1 MRIIL
6 CFLCFFWSITV
17 FAQVTENKQIRPDST
32 RKILV
37 VEAACGQC
45 QFGLHGKGCSLA
57 VRMNGKAYF
66 VDGTDIDSHGDAH
79 ASDGFCNAKRSAE
92 VQGRVVNN
100 RFKASY
106 FKLLDLPATA
116 PNAIKKAG
124 SPQ

>member
-1 MRIIL
+1 MRFTL
-6 CFLCFFWSITV
+6 SFLCFFWSTTV

-32 RKILV
+32 RKIQV

-45 QFGLHGKGCSLA
+45 QFGLPGKGCSLA
-57 VRMNGKAYF
+57 VRMNGKTYF

-92 VQGRVVNN
+92 VQGIVVNN

-106 FKLLDLPATA
+106 FKLVDLPTTA
-116 PNAIKKAG
+116 PNGTKKAQ